1 MITTEFEREV
11 HKMAN
16 LIKIY
21 GNDTVEYQRLK
32 LFRDNANRLLYNASK
47 AISIKEMYFDMGQ
60 DWMYTGLIFEDFK
73 GNSSYQAF
81 CPRDYELIV
90 SCDSISK
97 IMQMATYYAEE
108 NIKGNW
114 NYKNNLYSKFE

>member
-1 MITTEFEREV
+1 
-11 HKMAN
+11 MAN

-81 CPRDYELIV
+81 CPRDYKLIV